1 MREAHHLLQGQV
13 RFQYVEK
20 QAGHSGR
27 GISPRKGPGWGK
39 SRAHVR
45 IPGSPCWEGRLRQVG
60 LARGSPTVRP
70 EVWSLVSRQQELLR
84 APEGKKVVTRP
95 VSPDGSG
102 PPRSTQ
108 FGVCSELWWKRN
120 VLSVPRSFQ
129 PAASPRLPTPTC
141 IFPLPCSPP
150 VLGRPHHPLVTHHP
164 PRVQPSH
171 QALASRRGLSETQT
185 FWGAPTQFT
194 PSPTREN
201 KQDPLGL

>member
-120 VLSVPRSFQ
+120 VLSVPHSFQ

-141 IFPLPCSPP
+141 IFPRPCSPP

-164 PRVQPSH
+164 PESSLHIRHSLAGEGSARLRPFGGPPPSSHHPQPGKI
-171 QALASRRGLSETQT
+171 SR
-185 FWGAPTQFT
+185 T
-194 PSPTREN
+194 P
-201 KQDPLGL
+201 